1 MHQEMAQIMVTGR
14 ESLSRQSLA
23 GSWLDTFQ
31 MLMGSRPHKP
41 SFVIFETGQSG
52 CMTLVKWFQARR
64 TITFQENILSRK
76 VQFPRLSVY
85 QHIRQSEGEVYGFST
100 TVEQLRH
107 VQGLADPNQFL
118 QDLRR
123 GGCRVIYVR
132 RRGAL
137 RQAIAVLKTYNIHD
151 QPDEKNHPSRLSH
164 GSSHKLTIN
173 VDELLACLQYL
184 DHQRIEANAI
194 LHDIPY
200 LDLVYEDDLMDPNIY
215 PQTAQKLSTFLEV
228 PDIIPVGS
236 TIKLVHHQLA
246 DIINNYAEVC
256 EAIENS
262 EYAYLL
268 TDSRDL
274 MTL

>member
-1 MHQEMAQIMVTGR
+1 
-14 ESLSRQSLA
+14 
-23 GSWLDTFQ
+23 
-31 MLMGSRPHKP
+31 
-41 SFVIFETGQSG
+41 
-52 CMTLVKWFQARR
+52 MTLVKWFQARR
-64 TITFQENILSRK
+64 VITFQENILSQK

-85 QHIRQSEGEVYGFST
+85 QHIRQSEGEVYGFSV

-107 VQGLADPNQFL
+107 VQGLVDPNQFL

-123 GGCRVIYVR
+123 GGCRVIYLR

-151 QPDEKNHPSRLSH
+151 QQDEKNHPSRPSH
-164 GSSHKLTIN
+164 HRSTNSSTNKLTIN
-173 VDELLACLQYL
+173 VSELLACLQYL
-184 DHQRIEANAI
+184 DHQRLEASAI

-200 LDLVYEDDLMDPNIY
+200 LDLVYEDDLMDPNAY
-215 PQTAQKLSTFLEV
+215 PQTAQKLSTFLEDL
-228 PDIIPVGS
+228 DIIPVGS
-236 TIKLVHHQLA
+236 PIKLVHHQLA